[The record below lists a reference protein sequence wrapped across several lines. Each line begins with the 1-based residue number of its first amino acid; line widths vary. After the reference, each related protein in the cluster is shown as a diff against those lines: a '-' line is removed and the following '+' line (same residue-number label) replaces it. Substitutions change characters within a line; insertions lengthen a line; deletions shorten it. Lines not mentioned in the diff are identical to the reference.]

1 MRLVPEHERY
11 AYDHA
16 AKDVYKRQTSNMMS
30 FTLMAY
36 DSMDFEIPQDA
47 MWSRE
52 ELIDMILDFQNQENG
67 GFGLADNKTVSV
79 DMTAMALQAL
89 VPYNT
94 DQYPKVQAAFEKG
107 LDYLRGQMLSDCGFY
122 VEGANNGCSAAQVLM
137 LLCDC
142 LLYTSRCV

>member
-1 MRLVPEHERY
+1 
-11 AYDHA
+11 
-16 AKDVYKRQTSNMMS
+16 
-30 FTLMAY
+30 
-36 DSMDFEIPQDA
+36 

-122 VEGANNGCSAAQVLM
+122 VEGANNGCSDTRDTYNKESAYCSSVLST
-137 LLCDC
+137 LAHTNAKGLRR
-142 LLYTSRCV
+142 LQAIH

>member
-1 MRLVPEHERY
+1 MALSAMGKDPTDFEGINIFERM
-11 AYDHA
+11 YD
-16 AKDVYKRQTSNMMS
+16 YNNLSNYTSNMMS

-47 MWSRE
+47 WSRE

-107 LDYLRGQMLSDCGFY
+107 LDYLRGLD
-122 VEGANNGCSAAQVLM
+122 AQ
-137 LLCDC
+137 
-142 LLYTSRCV
+142 